1 MRVEREGGTP
11 IWVVGSLE
19 APSVQPHGL
28 LQPWELWPYQ
38 SLFLP
43 LIAGNKKASLAKSFF
58 IALSIQALRG
68 LPYLGSSAV
77 PCASGTKRGPPSWGP
92 TL

>member
-1 MRVEREGGTP
+1 MRVEPLDHSDSKGAKCSGTQTSSAQEYFFEP
-11 IWVVGSLE
+11 LEVGD
-19 APSVQPHGL
+19 
-28 LQPWELWPYQ
+28 
-38 SLFLP
+38 
-43 LIAGNKKASLAKSFF
+43 KKASLAKSFF

-77 PCASGTKRGPPSWGP
+77 PCASGTQRGPPSWGP